1 MGPITA
7 KEIKPHRPIR
17 SFVRRGGRLTSA
29 QQQALTLLWPKY
41 GIAPS
46 PAMLR
51 FEAIFGRQAPTVVDI
66 GFGNGEALAA
76 LAAAHPAQDY
86 IGIEVHRPGIGR
98 LLLKLEQAQ
107 LTNVRI
113 YQGDA
118 RELLAIAFPDSALS
132 LINIFFPDPW
142 PKKRHHKRRLIQ
154 PDFTALLRS
163 KLKIGGQVHLA
174 TDWQDYAGQMLAVM
188 ESTAGFENCAGLGNF
203 SDRPDSRPQTKFE
216 RRGLLLGHRVY
227 DLLFRRSA

>member
-1 MGPITA
+1 MSEPL
-7 KEIKPHRPIR
+7 KSYRPIR
-17 SFVRRGGRLTSA
+17 SFVRREGRLTSA

-41 GIAPS
+41 GIAS
-46 PAMLR
+46 PPTMLN
-51 FEAIFGRQAPTVVDI
+51 FETLFGRQAPTVVDI

-76 LAAAHPAQDY
+76 LAAAHPAQNY

-113 YQGDA
+113 LQGDA
-118 RELLAIAFPDSALS
+118 RELPAIAFPDSALS
-132 LINIFFPDPW
+132 QINIFFPDPW

-163 KLKIGGQVHLA
+163 KLQIDGLVHLA
-174 TDWQDYAGQMLAVM
+174 TDWQDYAGQMLTVM
-188 ESTAGFENCAGLGNF
+188 ESTAGLENCAGPDNY
-203 SDRPDSRPQTKFE
+203 SERPDSRPQTKFE

-227 DLLFRRSA
+227 DLLFRRST